1 LPVKGGL
8 AVLKERTERRLAAVL
23 AADVVAYAR
32 LMGQDEARTHS
43 RLKAIRRE
51 LVDPSVK
58 RHGGR
63 VVKSTGDGALV
74 EFPSALEAVSCAVE
88 VQKAMLNRNAGVPE
102 DKRIVFRIGV
112 NVGDL
117 IIDEGYLRRRCERGG
132 SLGRSVPA
140 RGSLHLA
147 DRSQLRE
154 GQIALCLR

>member
-32 LMGQDEARTHS
+32 LMGQDEAGTHS

-102 DKRIVFRIGV
+102 DKRIVFRIG
-112 NVGDL
+112 
-117 IIDEGYLRRRCERGG
+117 
-132 SLGRSVPA
+132 
-140 RGSLHLA
+140 
-147 DRSQLRE
+147 
-154 GQIALCLR
+154 GQCWRPHHR